1 MRRFPLLSVVL
12 ALVALP
18 ALAERGSGQKVSES
32 RNVSGFTRIQLS
44 APMDIVVRP
53 GKFALTLNT
62 DSNVTSLVR
71 TDVQGDT
78 LHISLEAHHLE
89 LHGKHVIQ
97 ISMPE
102 FRGVLIQGSGDA
114 DIAGFKQ
121 SGQVQLRIAGSGDVT
136 YAGTSDGL
144 EVKVEGSG
152 NVTLPE
158 GTVGALHVSIDGSGD
173 LRAPAFRAKNAS
185 VSVNGSGNAD
195 VQVTGGAV
203 QLAVNGSGDIR
214 WSGDANA
221 VSSVTHG
228 SGSIR
233 KR

>member
-1 MRRFPLLSVVL
+1 MRRFALVFLPLL
-12 ALVALP
+12 LVALP
-18 ALAERGSGQKVSES
+18 AAAERGNGQRVSES
-32 RNVSGFTRIQLS
+32 RNVTGFTRIQLS

-62 DSNVTSLVR
+62 DSNVAPLVR
-71 TDVQGDT
+71 TEVQGDT
-78 LHISLEAHHLE
+78 LRISLEAHRLD

-102 FRGVLIQGSGDA
+102 FRGVQIQGSGDA

-121 SGQVQLRIAGSGDVT
+121 SGKVQLAVAGSGDVT

-144 EVKVEGSG
+144 EITVEGSG

-158 GTVGALHVSIDGSGD
+158 GTAGALHVNIDGSGD
-173 LRAPAFRAKNAS
+173 LRAAAFRAKNAS
-185 VSVNGSGNAD
+185 VSVNGSGDAD
-195 VQVTGGAV
+195 LQVTGGAL

-214 WSGDANA
+214 WSGDASA
-221 VSSVTHG
+221 VSSVAHG

>member
-1 MRRFPLLSVVL
+1 MRRFPLLL
-12 ALVALP
+12 LPILLVALP
-18 ALAERGSGQKVSES
+18 ALAERGNGQRVSEA

-44 APMDIVVRP
+44 TPMDIVVRP

-62 DSNVTSLVR
+62 DSNVAPMIR
-71 TDVQGDT
+71 TEVEGDT
-78 LHISLEAHHLE
+78 LHISLESHHLE
-89 LHGKHVIQ
+89 LQGKHLIQ
-97 ISMPE
+97 ITMPE
-102 FRGVLIQGSGDA
+102 FRGVQIQGSGNA

-121 SGQVQLRIAGSGDVT
+121 SGQVQLKVAGSGDVT

-144 EVKVEGSG
+144 AVGIEGSG
-152 NVTLPE
+152 NVILRE
-158 GTVGALHVSIDGSGD
+158 GTSGALHVSIDGSGD
-173 LRAPAFRAKNAS
+173 VRAAAFRAKNAS
-185 VSVNGSGNAD
+185 VAVNGSGNAE

-203 QLAVNGSGDIR
+203 QFAVNGSGDIR

>member
-1 MRRFPLLSVVL
+1 MRRFPLVFMPML
-12 ALVALP
+12 LVALP
-18 ALAERGSGQKVSES
+18 ALAERGNGQRVSES

-44 APMDIVVRP
+44 APMNIVVRP
-53 GKFALTLNT
+53 GKFAVTLNT
-62 DSNVTSLVR
+62 DSNVAPLVR

-89 LHGKHVIQ
+89 LQGKHLIQ

-102 FRGVLIQGSGDA
+102 FRGVHIQGSGDA
-114 DIAGFKQ
+114 DISGFKQ

-136 YAGTSDGL
+136 YAGTSEGL

-158 GTVGALHVSIDGSGD
+158 GTAGALHVSIDGSGD
-173 LRAPAFRAKNAS
+173 LRAASFRAKNAS

-195 VQVTGGAV
+195 LQVSGGAV

-214 WSGDANA
+214 WSGDASA